1 MFRRLCSRWVCLL
14 AFLASTAPL
23 HAQAP
28 TATVFGTVLDPAG
41 KPVADVTVS
50 LRHATLGV
58 ERSQRT
64 DRQGEFRFPALAPGD
79 YNLRAEAALFAP
91 LEFTVSRLSLG
102 ESRELHLQLSLE
114 ARTESVA
121 VEAEYGRV
129 GTQSSGVGN
138 LVTGREL
145 VDLPLNGRN
154 FTQLGLLQPGVAPLP
169 QGLQQGGGS
178 IRNGHAYAINGAR
191 PEANLYLLDGV
202 RNVNRMDAGFA
213 LAIPVDAIAE
223 FRILTHGAPAEYGGT
238 AGAATSVV
246 TRSGGNDWHG
256 NLYAFVRNDVFDA
269 RNFFASEVQPLKQHQ
284 FGSTL
289 GGPLRRNRLFVFG
302 YYEGFLNRQGIVRTV
317 TVPTAAQRTGD
328 YSAVR
333 NADGSPFVLRN
344 LFTGMPIP
352 GNRIPAAMQSAL
364 AANIVQFYPLAN
376 RGDNLFSTTQVQR
389 NDRHQGG
396 IRLDATRQGG
406 GQTFA
411 RYSQSGGDNWNPL
424 SVRGADVPGFPVGD
438 DISVKSAVLG
448 DTAALG
454 PRTIQTVRGAWFGYD
469 FLFDRRFNRTSPR
482 ELGFGYDT
490 TFDAA
495 QGPPYFIPQGYATVG
510 NPITGPRDSS
520 QSTWEG
526 YYSLSLVRG
535 GHSLQVGGELRD
547 TRINVSQGIA
557 ANGFFVFATVPFN
570 DAFANLLIGR
580 PVVFFQGGGDF
591 RRRLNSQ
598 DAAVY
603 FQDEWRAHRRL
614 SITAGLRWEWNSP
627 FGEAENRL
635 NAYIP
640 GAQSTVFP
648 DAPSGVLFPGDP
660 GIPDRIV
667 QHYRKGFMPRLG
679 LAWDLTGT
687 GKTTF
692 RTSYGIYF
700 DQFANGTGQPMQ
712 AAISALPYTQA
723 RQISGPAFSFQNPFG
738 SEADPFAPG
747 KFPAPA
753 TVLTIDHNSRPPY
766 VQQWNASL
774 EHQLPGEW
782 TVEARYIGTKGTR
795 LPRYREANP
804 AIFGPGATAQNA
816 DARRLHA
823 NCPPAGGPCQVAHAG
838 LLTYGTN
845 SIYHGG
851 QLFARRR
858 FGARFG
864 FQASYWFSKAIDNI
878 SSLAIAGSAPRL
890 LSGEN
895 DLAQNPFNLA
905 AERGLSLFDATH
917 RVTMAGSWQIP
928 SFRNGHQVLRTLFS
942 GWQWNGILTAASGTP
957 FTVFDGNNVSLQGS
971 APPITGFYSSRPDAI
986 ADPNGGVRTVEQW
999 VRRDAFRRLD
1009 PLTELGNFGNAGR
1022 NTVRA
1027 PGLLNADVS
1036 LVRNIPL
1043 REGRDLQFRLE
1054 CFNVLNRANFLVPV
1068 SDMVSPNF
1076 GRILDAGPP
1085 RLWQA
1090 GVKLAF

>member
-1 MFRRLCSRWVCLL
+1 MLLRSIRRFVCLL
-14 AFLASTAPL
+14 WVALSVSTL
-23 HAQAP
+23 SGQAP
-28 TATVFGTVLDPAG
+28 TATLSGVVADPAG
-41 KPVADVTVS
+41 KPVVEAVVS
-50 LRHATLGV
+50 LRNPTLGL
-58 ERSQRT
+58 SRT
-64 DRQGEFRFPALAPGD
+64 QPTDASGGFRFHAIPPGSYTLRVESAPFAL
-79 YNLRAEAALFAP
+79 
-91 LEFTVSRLSLG
+91 LETTVPQLSLG
-102 ESRELHLQLSLE
+102 ESRELRLGLSLE
-114 ARTESVA
+114 SRSETVA
-121 VEAEYGRV
+121 VEAEFGRV
-129 GTQSSGVGN
+129 GTQAAGVGN

-178 IRNGHAYAINGAR
+178 IRNGQAYAINGAR

-202 RNVNRMDAGFA
+202 RNVNRMDAGYA
-213 LAIPVDAIAE
+213 LAMPVDAIAE
-223 FRILTHGAPAEYGGT
+223 FHVLTHGAPAEYGGT

-256 NLYAFVRNDVFDA
+256 NLYAFLRNDVFDA
-269 RNFFASEVQPLKQHQ
+269 RNFFASEVQPLKQNQ

-289 GGPLRRNRLFVFG
+289 GGPLRRNKLFVFG
-302 YYEGFLNRQGIVRTV
+302 YYEGYINRQGIVRTV
-317 TVPTAAQRTGD
+317 TVPTAAQRSGD

-333 NADGSPFVLRN
+333 NADGTPFVLRN
-344 LFTGMPIP
+344 LMTGMPLP
-352 GNRIPAAMQSAL
+352 ANRIPAAMQSAL
-364 AANIVQFYPLAN
+364 AANIVRFYPLAN

-389 NDRHQGG
+389 NNRHQGG
-396 IRLDATRQGG
+396 LRLDSTRQSG

-411 RYSQSGGDNWNPL
+411 RYSQSAGDNWNPL

-438 DISVKSAVLG
+438 DITVKSAVVG
-448 DTAALG
+448 DTAVLG

-490 TFDAA
+490 TFDPA

-510 NPITGPRDSS
+510 NPITGPRDTS

-526 YYSLSLVRG
+526 YYGLSLVRG
-535 GHSLQVGGELRD
+535 NHSLQFGGELRD
-547 TRINVSQGIA
+547 TRLDISQGIA

-591 RRRLNSQ
+591 RRQLNSQ
-598 DAAVY
+598 DAALY
-603 FQDEWRAHRRL
+603 LQDEWRAHRRL
-614 SITAGLRWEWNSP
+614 TVTAGLRWEWNSP
-627 FGEAENRL
+627 FGEAKNRL
-635 NAYIP
+635 NAYVP

-648 DAPSGVLFPGDP
+648 NAPAGVLFPGDP

-667 QHYRKGFMPRLG
+667 QQYRKGFMPRLG

-687 GKTTF
+687 GQTTF

-723 RQISGPAFSFQNPFG
+723 RQISGPTFPFQNPFG
-738 SEADPFAPG
+738 NETDPFAPG

-753 TVLTIDHNSRPPY
+753 TVLSIDHASRPPY

-774 EHQLPGEW
+774 EHRLPGDW
-782 TVEARYIGTKGTR
+782 TVEGRYIGTKGTR

-816 DARRLHA
+816 DARRLYA
-823 NCPPAGGPCQVAHAG
+823 NCPPNGGPCQVAHAG

-858 FGARFG
+858 FGSRFG

-895 DLAQNPFNLA
+895 DLAQNPFDLN

-917 RVTMAGSWQIP
+917 RVTIAGSLQLP
-928 SFRNGHQVLRTLFS
+928 ALREGHRALRALLKD
-942 GWQWNGILTAASGTP
+942 WQWNGILTGASGTP
-957 FTVFDGNNVSLQGS
+957 FTVFDGNNVSLQGT

-986 ADPNGGVRTVEQW
+986 ANPNTGVRTVEQW
-999 VRRDAFRRLD
+999 VRRAAFRRLD
-1009 PLTELGNFGNAGR
+1009 PVTELGKFGNAGR

-1027 PGLLNADVS
+1027 PGLLNADLS
-1036 LVRNIPL
+1036 LVRSVRFREAQEVQL
-1043 REGRDLQFRLE
+1043 RVE
-1054 CFNVLNRANFLVPV
+1054 CFNILNRANFLVPV

-1076 GRILDAGPP
+1076 GRILDAGSP

-1090 GVKLAF
+1090 GVKWAF